1 MSAADTVIEKEK
13 QLQMKQKNKG
23 EGKKDPIT
31 NINW

>member
-23 EGKKDPIT
+23 EGKKDAIT